1 MKRSQKRTVIQ
12 FIHSNRN
19 RRTDMFSKK
28 SVLKNFAKFQ
38 GSSFVRISLFDEV
51 VDLRPTTLFKK
62 KTNSDMGVH
71 LIILLNFQK
80 QIILQ
85 NISGGC
91 LNKMLNDTLKA
102 FIR

>member
-1 MKRSQKRTVIQ
+1 MDNKSVLLDLIHAQIFEDVIIFLPCTYQYPYKFLKRSQKRTVIQ

-38 GSSFVRISLFDEV
+38 GSSFVRISFFDEV

-62 KTNSDMGVH
+62 K
-71 LIILLNFQK
+71 Q
-80 QIILQ
+80 
-85 NISGGC
+85 
-91 LNKMLNDTLKA
+91 TLTWV
-102 FIR
+102 FT

>member
-38 GSSFVRISLFDEV
+38 GSSFVRISFFDEV
-51 VDLRPTTLFKK
+51 VDLRPTTLLKK
-62 KTNSDMGVH
+62 DSDMGVH

-80 QIILQ
+80 QLILQ
-85 NISGGC
+85 NISGDC
-91 LNKMLNDTLKA
+91 LNKMLNDTLNT